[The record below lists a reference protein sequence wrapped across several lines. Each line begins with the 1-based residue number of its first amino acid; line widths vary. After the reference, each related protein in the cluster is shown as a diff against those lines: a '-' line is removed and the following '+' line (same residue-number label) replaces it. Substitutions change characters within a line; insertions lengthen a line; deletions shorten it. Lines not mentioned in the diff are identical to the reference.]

1 MRLTEKTRKELIN
14 KSINADKTKSYGT
27 TRYERRNKVSVFN
40 TIQNYNKVDMNAL
53 FKANL
58 LSFKIP
64 VKGET
69 SNYEIVVLFEGI
81 CDDLKNE
88 IKNNN
93 NKLEFKCV
101 YRALIKAIDKQDIY
115 ISCSCDDWK
124 YRMAYWSTKQR
135 YNSGASQLVPAT
147 VTNPDDKDGA
157 GCKHVLNVLSNLE
170 WAVKLATVINNY
182 IIYMDKHM
190 HDKYVRFIQPQLF
203 DDLDNDLANSLD
215 NIEDEEE
222 INKANEEEPEK
233 EETEE
238 EVENGD

>member
-69 SNYEIVVLFEGI
+69 NNYEIVVLFEGI

-115 ISCSCDDWK
+115 ISCSCDD
-124 YRMAYWSTKQR
+124 
-135 YNSGASQLVPAT
+135 
-147 VTNPDDKDGA
+147 
-157 GCKHVLNVLSNLE
+157 
-170 WAVKLATVINNY
+170 
-182 IIYMDKHM
+182 
-190 HDKYVRFIQPQLF
+190 
-203 DDLDNDLANSLD
+203 
-215 NIEDEEE
+215 
-222 INKANEEEPEK
+222 
-233 EETEE
+233 
-238 EVENGD
+238 

>member
-124 YRMAYWSTKQR
+124 YRMAY
-135 YNSGASQLVPAT
+135 
-147 VTNPDDKDGA
+147 
-157 GCKHVLNVLSNLE
+157 
-170 WAVKLATVINNY
+170 
-182 IIYMDKHM
+182 
-190 HDKYVRFIQPQLF
+190 
-203 DDLDNDLANSLD
+203 
-215 NIEDEEE
+215 
-222 INKANEEEPEK
+222 
-233 EETEE
+233 
-238 EVENGD
+238 